1 MTRSIFLLVG
11 ALLAAT
17 ISTSARAHIA
27 MTNPP
32 ARYHMDEQ
40 KDGPCG
46 MAGNPPGTGT
56 PTVLVAGEPLTVEW
70 DEFVDHGGH
79 FRIAISNEGDQAF
92 VTPTAFDD
100 FYNSPNVILDE
111 ILDDGQQ
118 FHDAEIVVPDMPCNP
133 CSLQLIQVMYG
144 GQFGPGSL
152 YFQCADIVIEAA
164 GAETTGGDESSG
176 GPTDESTGAGESS
189 SEGDSTVSATGG
201 GSASATGSTAGESSE
216 GGVDPSIGT
225 GESSGTAGTEDND
238 DAGCG
243 CAADRRPSALA
254 LLGLVV
260 LVRRRR
266 R

>member
-1 MTRSIFLLVG
+1 MTRSTFLLVG

-27 MTNPP
+27 MSNPP
-32 ARYHMDEQ
+32 ARYPMDEQ

-46 MAGNPPGTGT
+46 MAGNPPGTGA
-56 PTVLVAGEPLTVEW
+56 PMVLVAGEPLTVEW
-70 DEFVDHGGH
+70 DEFVDHDGH
-79 FRIAISNEGDQAF
+79 FRIAISTEGDQAF
-92 VTPTAFDD
+92 VTPSAFDD

-118 FHDAEIVVPDMPCNP
+118 FHSAEIVVPDVPCNP

-152 YFQCADIVIEAA
+152 YYQCADIVIEAA
-164 GAETTGGDESSG
+164 GADTTGSDSSG
-176 GPTDESTGAGESS
+176 GPTDESTGGGDSS
-189 SEGDSTVSATGG
+189 SEGDSTVSATGS
-201 GSASATGSTAGESSE
+201 SASATGSTVGDSSE
-216 GGVDPSIGT
+216 GGVDPSVGT
-225 GESSGTAGTEDND
+225 GESSGTAGTEDD
-238 DAGCG
+238 EDGGCG
-243 CAADRRPSALA
+243 CTADRRPSALA
-254 LLGLVV
+254 FLVLVV